1 MDACGEGWVGGGGDD
16 EENEK
21 LLVFSHTMLILLD
34 WLWVDDLASLGQFTL
49 EWLGEKNA
57 KH

>member
-34 WLWVDDLASLGQFTL
+34 WL
-49 EWLGEKNA
+49 
-57 KH
+57 